1 MSVVIRGNTLGPNT
15 AGRSMKFEE
24 NRTDRDDDRPANS
37 PAKYIAKEIL
47 NGIESLI
54 QEAQANTRPLEVDP
68 YRSRLFEFFVTADG
82 AGLIAD
88 ETQVAAFDSL
98 DEDADEMD
106 LSADSLCRLLARRW
120 GLDMAAREAQAM
132 QTKLPAEQLE
142 RMRLLWSVMRMWIEW
157 SYAWRRWNEFHSP
170 PTESTV

>member
-1 MSVVIRGNTLGPNT
+1 MNSEDIRPDDER
-15 AGRSMKFEE
+15 RSMH
-24 NRTDRDDDRPANS
+24 S
-37 PAKYIAKEIL
+37 PALFIAKEIL
-47 NGIESLI
+47 NGIETLI

-68 YRSRLFEFFVTADG
+68 FRARLFEFFVTADG

-88 ETQVAAFDSL
+88 ETQVGAFDDF

-120 GLDMAAREAQAM
+120 GLDMAAREAQAL
-132 QTKLPAEQLE
+132 QTRLPADQLE

-157 SYAWRRWNEFHSP
+157 SYAWRRWAEFHSSP
-170 PTESTV
+170 DISSAKEK